1 MADKIIWQ
9 LGADAS
15 QVRAEMERS
24 VTSVKNATREIV
36 DAGNK
41 VDKSHDRK
49 LAKEKRLLESNNRV
63 TNQFQGFTRTLLSAR
78 NATDVVVSGLDRL
91 ENSLNLSLAGGFALA
106 GAAVVLDQ
114 ISKARDAYK
123 KLGDE
128 IKAVHDSARVSGE
141 FKTISKLAE
150 DAKAAESAIRQLSDA
165 IGARE
170 GKTGAWSFL
179 KQAFADAAQAPWKLP
194 MPGTGG
200 RAADDPIA
208 LAKTR
213 ADQSKLMLSGVDKR
227 AARSGLRADAL
238 GGTPDY
244 EIKAREIQL
253 AHDEANHAVH
263 MMTQAAI
270 ELNLAFKELAKSVT
284 EQHMNRAGMS
294 LKELAAIP
302 EFAQAGTT
310 YEQLKAGQE
319 ARRAME
325 LDRQGEVARANYQ
338 PETAHNLFNQAGEI
352 KDNLTNLK
360 PSEKMEANFKGA
372 LIVTEQH
379 LKIIADNTGGGMFR
393 GR

>member
-15 QVRAEMERS
+15 QVRAEMNSAAAS
-24 VTSVKNATREIV
+24 VNKATKQMA
-36 DAGNK
+36 DASEK
-41 VDKSHDRK
+41 LDKSQDKK
-49 LAKEKRLLESNNRV
+49 LAKDKRLLESNNRV

-91 ENSLNLSLAGGFALA
+91 ENSLNLSLGAGFALA
-106 GAAVVLDQ
+106 GGAVVLQQ
-114 ISKARDAYK
+114 ISAAREEYK

-128 IKAVHDSARVSGE
+128 LKAVYAAAQVSGE
-141 FKTISKLAE
+141 FKTLAKLEE
-150 DAKAAESAIRQLSDA
+150 DAKKAEAAIKQLNTAIET
-165 IGARE
+165 RE
-170 GKTGAWSFL
+170 GKKGAWQWI
-179 KQAFADAAQAPWKLP
+179 KQGFADFAATPFAI
-194 MPGTGG
+194 PGTG
-200 RAADDPIA
+200 RPADDPKE
-208 LAKTR
+208 LAR
-213 ADQSKLMLSGVDKR
+213 ARASQERLMQDMVSKRS
-227 AARSGLRADAL
+227 ARSDLRADTLA
-238 GGTPDY
+238 GAPDY

-294 LKELAAIP
+294 LKELGAIP
-302 EFAQAGTT
+302 QFAQAGTT

-319 ARRAME
+319 ARRAIE
-325 LDRQGEVARANYQ
+325 LEQQAEAARLNFQ
-338 PETAHNLFNQAGEI
+338 PEAAHQLFNQAGEI

-379 LKIIADNTGGGMFR
+379 LKIIADNTGGMFR